1 MPEQCRNLDPI
12 AFTEYFRLF
21 FQSVN
26 DHGRADFEDYLVRNA
41 GKAQFQFASA
51 AAWYR
56 LIDDGDSR
64 SIIVWHEGPRFSSR
78 RVLDEL
84 RRLGPNRLRMRRL
97 QRCTVNVPTRV
108 FVSLTAQHAVAEVEG
123 PEGPTGIWAQCVPNL
138 YDETFGLRLEGP
150 QYDNIDF
157 VC

>member
-1 MPEQCRNLDPI
+1 
-12 AFTEYFRLF
+12 
-21 FQSVN
+21 
-26 DHGRADFEDYLVRNA
+26 
-41 GKAQFQFASA
+41 
-51 AAWYR
+51 
-56 LIDDGDSR
+56 
-64 SIIVWHEGPRFSSR
+64 
-78 RVLDEL
+78 LDEL